1 MSKGPIRLFLVDP
14 LLSVR
19 VAIAFMLERESDL
32 TVVGHVGSLADVRHC
47 LDTLTERV
55 DIALVTLQLPD
66 GAGPDVLSV
75 LRARFPACQAIALT
89 AIDDRRVH
97 AHAIAAGI
105 AGALHKSCSI
115 EEIVGAIRR
124 LARGESIHPPD
135 EMIAMLRL
143 ATQHQAA
150 EVAARAA
157 LQRLTQRE
165 RQILQALAQ
174 GLSDKEIARRLQVST
189 NTVAAHMVNLLG
201 KLGVD
206 SRLQAV
212 ILAIKH
218 QAVTLDES

>member
-1 MSKGPIRLFLVDP
+1 
-14 LLSVR
+14 
-19 VAIAFMLERESDL
+19 MLEREPDL
-32 TVVGHVGSLADVRHC
+32 TVVGHVGSLAEVRHC
-47 LDTLTERV
+47 LDNLAAPV

-66 GAGPDVLSV
+66 GAGTDVLTA
-75 LRARFPACQAIALT
+75 LRDRFPASQVIALT
-89 AIDDRRVH
+89 AVADRRLH

-105 AGALHKSCSI
+105 AGALHKSCSL
-115 EEIVGAIRR
+115 EEIVAAIRR

-143 ATQHQAA
+143 ATQQQAA
-150 EVAARAA
+150 EVAAKAA
-157 LQRLTQRE
+157 LQRLTARE

-201 KLGVD
+201 KLGVH

-212 ILAIKH
+212 LLALKH
-218 QAVTLDES
+218 QAVTLDEV